1 MGTARTNQTSFS
13 LEFPY
18 EGTEQPRR
26 RVWLDRFEIDRDEGQ
41 AHLTLP
47 SCPIIWL
54 QTTDR
59 VTPSH
64 LV

>member
-1 MGTARTNQTSFS
+1 
-13 LEFPY
+13 
-18 EGTEQPRR
+18 
-26 RVWLDRFEIDRDEGQ
+26 VWLDRFEIDRDEGQ